1 MALRQGQLS
10 ARVRLRASV
19 LAVAALALALPASAS
34 AGTVGLS
41 GGQMSFLA
49 DDGVVNTI
57 TVSGASGQITV
68 RDAGHDILLTP
79 FTDADSK
86 CSHPTSDSATCPAT
100 SVDVAAGDLD
110 DTIDATGANV
120 AGDPSIGS
128 VFLNGEDGDD
138 KILGGPSTDTL
149 SGDNG
154 KDNLQ
159 AGGGDDFVTGG
170 D

>member
-1 MALRQGQLS
+1 MAWQGRS
-10 ARVRLRASV
+10 FARGRLRA
-19 LAVAALALALPASAS
+19 AVIAALALVALPASAS
-34 AGTVGLS
+34 AGTVSLS

-57 TVSGASGQITV
+57 TVTGASGSITV

-128 VFLNGEDGDD
+128 VF
-138 KILGGPSTDTL
+138 
-149 SGDNG
+149 
-154 KDNLQ
+154 
-159 AGGGDDFVTGG
+159 
-170 D
+170 